1 MPMHASRGRPRLEA
15 ELRQA
20 LPLLGY
26 ARRRVRFLL
35 GSDEDIDHE
44 TRVALVPRHVEAL
57 GEALGE
63 AGLELEVLVAS
74 GAGDRAGFRD
84 AEYAAAGARVVGR
97 DEIARLGPVDVL
109 HALKEPTACE
119 SEVPGPLLRIGAL
132 HLASYPPGLCRMLA
146 RRNFAA
152 IFDGGT
158 VGSCSYLLDGGDRTP
173 IVASMSRFAGSVAGR
188 KLVEGLTEKGL
199 GAGKVVVVGG
209 GVAGLAAIGEIGPKT
224 AKLVVIE
231 RYPPTR
237 ERLPGLLRAHGFR
250 DFEIV
255 PDLTDEAL
263 RDAVGVIFAHRSGA
277 KAAEKVCTFDQIRL
291 MRTGAAV
298 VDIAIDQ
305 GGSIRHDGYCED
317 DNAAAS
323 RDKYRALLRDYYYFS
338 ETNMPRAVPR
348 EASEVHGDASW
359 VYVASLLA
367 LTALHGGPCEAT
379 REILRHQ
386 VRALGTADGVGGRD
400 LVGCLVQDLRNGLQI
415 AAGEA
420 GVRIEDPE
428 VRNNDVL
435 AHWVHACA
443 QG

>member
-1 MPMHASRGRPRLEA
+1 MLESPRFQV

-20 LPLLGY
+20 LPRLHY

-35 GSDEDIDHE
+35 GSDEAIAHE
-44 TRVALVPRHVEAL
+44 TRVALVPRHLVTLSET
-57 GEALGE
+57 LGE
-63 AGLELEVLVAS
+63 AGLDLEILVTS
-74 GAGDRAGFRD
+74 GAGDRAGFCD
-84 AEYAAAGARVVGR
+84 GDYAAAGARIVDR
-97 DEIARLGPVDVL
+97 DEIPGLGQIDVL
-109 HALKEPTACE
+109 HALKEPTAYECG
-119 SEVPGPLLRIGAL
+119 VPGPILRIGAL
-132 HLASYPPGLCRMLA
+132 HLASFPPGLCRMLA
-146 RRNFAA
+146 HRNFTA

-158 VGSCSYLLDGGDRTP
+158 VGSCSYLIDGGDRTP
-173 IVASMSRFAGSVAGR
+173 IVASMSRFAGTVAGS
-188 KLVEGLTEKGL
+188 KLVAGLEENGL

-224 AKLVVIE
+224 EKLVVIE
-231 RYPPTR
+231 RYPPAR
-237 ERLPGLLRAHGFR
+237 ERLPGLLRAHGFS
-250 DFEIV
+250 DYEIV
-255 PDLTDEAL
+255 PELTDEAL

-317 DNAAAS
+317 DDAATS
-323 RDKYRALLRDYYYFS
+323 RDKYRALLRDYYYYS
-338 ETNMPRAVPR
+338 ETNMPREVPR

-367 LTALHGGPCEAT
+367 LTALHGGPCEVA
-379 REILRHQ
+379 REILRHE
-386 VRALGTADGVGGRD
+386 VRTVEGLGGRD
-400 LVGCLVQDLRNGLQI
+400 LIDCLVQDLRNGLQI
-415 AAGEA
+415 AAGEG

-428 VRNNDVL
+428 VRNNEVL
-435 AHWVHACA
+435 AQWVHACA